1 MFRRLLPVAV
11 ILAAGCGKTPP
22 PDDTKPGAG
31 GDLAKLGLLAGVAG
45 VITAAVFH
53 RPAAEA
59 PAPPVQ
65 AAVSAQP
72 PRVTGAVPAPRPVAA
87 ARPRPE
93 VEARAVSRPAD
104 EEE

>member
-1 MFRRLLPVAV
+1 M
-11 ILAAGCGKTPP
+11 TN
-22 PDDTKPGAG
+22 D
-31 GDLAKLGLLAGVAG
+31 AKLGLLAGVAG

-53 RPAAEA
+53 RPAVEA
-59 PAPPVQ
+59 PAPPAQ

-87 ARPRPE
+87 GTRPE

-104 EEE
+104 DDE

>member
-1 MFRRLLPVAV
+1 M
-11 ILAAGCGKTPP
+11 TN
-22 PDDTKPGAG
+22 D
-31 GDLAKLGLLAGVAG
+31 AKLGLLAGVAG

-53 RPAAEA
+53 RPEIEA

-65 AAVSAQP
+65 AAVTAQP

-87 ARPRPE
+87 AAPAARPRPE

-104 EEE
+104 DDD

>member
-1 MFRRLLPVAV
+1 M
-11 ILAAGCGKTPP
+11 TN
-22 PDDTKPGAG
+22 D
-31 GDLAKLGLLAGVAG
+31 AKLGLLAGVDG

-53 RPAAEA
+53 RPAVDA

-72 PRVTGAVPAPRPVAA
+72 PRVTGAVPAPRPAA
-87 ARPRPE
+87 ASTRPE

>member
-1 MFRRLLPVAV
+1 M
-11 ILAAGCGKTPP
+11 TN
-22 PDDTKPGAG
+22 D
-31 GDLAKLGLLAGVAG
+31 AKLGLLAGVAG

-72 PRVTGAVPAPRPVAA
+72 PRVAGAVPAPRPVATST
-87 ARPRPE
+87 RPE
-93 VEARAVSRPAD
+93 IEARAVSRPAD
-104 EEE
+104 DEE